1 LPPGVDRVPARQREH
16 FPSCPADANFGWPN
30 PPGADMRD
38 RSGPGAQNNDG
49 LSGMKVGEVCR
60 NTASEPEDPAPHSA
74 MSVSTPTE
82 RFGPD
87 V

>member
-1 LPPGVDRVPARQREH
+1 
-16 FPSCPADANFGWPN
+16 
-30 PPGADMRD
+30 MRD

-74 MSVSTPTE
+74 MSVSMPTE